1 MTTDELAPLE
11 HKLGRLLVA
20 GVFASAALLIAGLLF
35 WLRDPAGAAPA
46 WLLNA
51 GLVTLMATPILRVV
65 VSVSEYVRLRQW
77 FFVAVTIAVLA
88 ELTVTVWA
96 ALYKISRSP

>member
-1 MTTDELAPLE
+1 VTTDQLAPLE
-11 HKLGRLLVA
+11 YKLGRLLVA
-20 GVFASAALLIAGLLF
+20 GVFASAAFLVAGLLL
-35 WLRDPAGAAPA
+35 WLRDPTGSAAA

-65 VSVSEYVRLRQW
+65 VSVTEYVRLRQW

-96 ALYKISRSP
+96 ALYRISRSP

>member
-1 MTTDELAPLE
+1 VTTDQLAPLE

-20 GVFASAALLIAGLLF
+20 GVFASAAFLVAGLLL
-35 WLRDPAGAAPA
+35 WLRDSTGSAAA

-65 VSVSEYVRLRQW
+65 VSVTEYVRLRQW

-96 ALYKISRSP
+96 ALYRISRSP